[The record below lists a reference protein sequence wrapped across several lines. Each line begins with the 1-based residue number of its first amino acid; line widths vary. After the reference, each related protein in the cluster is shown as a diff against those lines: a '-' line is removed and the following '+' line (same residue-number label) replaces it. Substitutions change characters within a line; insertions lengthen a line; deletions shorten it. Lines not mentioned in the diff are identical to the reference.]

1 MKKIGHHLHAR
12 ALSLVSM
19 REVEAD
25 IPVNPHEA
33 QALGEEEGFGF
44 PSLATDDS
52 GSMLARNVGADIA
65 MRTQQVE
72 RNLLSFYHCLSGVL
86 HDTPES
92 GNMKLVWF

>member
-1 MKKIGHHLHAR
+1 MLAR
-12 ALSLVSM
+12 ALHLVSM
-19 REVEAD
+19 QEVKAE
-25 IPVNPHEA
+25 IPVNQQEA

-44 PSLATDDS
+44 RSLATNNS
-52 GSMLARNVGADIA
+52 GSMLARNVGVDIT

-92 GNMKLVWF
+92 GNMKLDVYF